1 MRVGECGCN
10 MYVHPRH
17 GWLWRRHRVRCS
29 FSNRTCQACMYKI
42 GRLTSCVLQ
51 KSVFVLMYSGLSS
64 SRKSLLSF
72 NDYCSLTGKP
82 RDLQYADAVGQC
94 HEIKEYGAC
103 IRRRRSRCRSLVDL
117 GQRDVPI
124 AYRSPRRPRHVDSRR
139 NEALVS
145 C

>member
-1 MRVGECGCN
+1 VRVGECGCN

-94 HEIKEYGAC
+94 HEIKGTVLEAILHDPASPLIGSCSDMCRRIWCLVRVHDEKEC
-103 IRRRRSRCRSLVDL
+103 INTHQTS
-117 GQRDVPI
+117 
-124 AYRSPRRPRHVDSRR
+124 
-139 NEALVS
+139 
-145 C
+145 